1 MEGLFENLNNL
12 LPLVPLLIFVGTL
25 MRRARK
31 AVSGNSQKKPKFSVV
46 SGGEM
51 NFGEAE
57 TKKAM
62 SGELWPS
69 ERPVEEES
77 LQEKPADQGSV
88 RVMPVTMAP
97 VADSSS
103 GLSSQVTSKRAD
115 YAVLYSSGSDSLK
128 KIENL
133 DPLAR
138 GVVWGLILDKPLSL
152 KNPDD
157 QSLGG

>member
-12 LPLVPLLIFVGTL
+12 VPLVPLLIFVGTL

-31 AVSGNSQKKPKFSVV
+31 ASSGNSQKKSKV
-46 SGGEM
+46 SGVSEGKM
-51 NFGEAE
+51 DFREAE
-57 TKKAM
+57 TQKAM

-77 LQEKPADQGSV
+77 LQEKPAGQESV
-88 RVMPVTMAP
+88 RVMPVTR
-97 VADSSS
+97 VSVTDSSS
-103 GLSSQVTSKRAD
+103 DSGWQVPNRRVD
-115 YAVLYSSGSDSLK
+115 YAALDSSGSNSLK

-133 DPLAR
+133 GPLAR
-138 GVVWGLILDKPLSL
+138 GFVWGLILDKPLSL